1 MTTPRENGFFMP
13 AEWHPHTATWTAWPG
28 LEEAYIEAP
37 MGPEEAMKQAK
48 VCYGEVAQ
56 TIARF
61 ETVNM
66 LANKGSIEEAKAHC
80 GHTVNIIEAKID
92 DGWFRDSG
100 PSFVVNTNGEVA
112 GVNWVFN
119 AYGNKYPHENDAKA
133 ARFVLDHLG
142 LQCFDCELVQEG
154 GGIHVDGEGTVLVTE
169 HCQLNKNRNPNLTK
183 ADVENYLNGYIGVTK
198 VIWLNGDI
206 PYDET
211 GGHIDGL
218 ACFIRPGVVMATTTR
233 DKNHP
238 DYEVLKANLE
248 TLKNSTD
255 AKGRK
260 LEVIEIDQPAE
271 YIYTCAMNFY
281 FVNCAVIIP
290 ANGFPE
296 YDKYVLNVFK
306 KTFTDREVIQLN
318 TGVILF
324 GGGNIHCITQQQPA
338 PWNYC

>member
-1 MTTPRENGFFMP
+1 MTTPKEHNFFMP
-13 AEWHPHTATWTAWPG
+13 AEWHPHTATWMAWPG
-28 LEEAYIEAP
+28 LEEAYIDAP
-37 MGPEEAMKQAK
+37 MGPEEGMQQAK

-66 LANKGSIEEAKAHC
+66 LANNGSIGEAKAHC
-80 GHTVNIIEAKID
+80 GPTVNIIEAKID

-100 PSFVVNTNGEVA
+100 PSFVINDKGEVA

-119 AYGNKYPHENDAKA
+119 AYGNKYSHENDAKA
-133 ARFVLDHLG
+133 ARFVLDLLG
-142 LQCFDCELVQEG
+142 LQCFDCDLVQEG
-154 GGIHVDGEGTVLVTE
+154 GGLHVDGEGTVLVTE
-169 HCQLNKNRNPNLTK
+169 HCQLNKNRNPNLSK
-183 ADVENYLNGYIGVTK
+183 ADVEKYLNDYIGVSK

-218 ACFIRPGVVMATTTR
+218 ACFIRPGVVMVTTTQ

-260 LEVIEIDQPAE
+260 LEVIEIDQPA
-271 YIYTCAMNFY
+271 
-281 FVNCAVIIP
+281 
-290 ANGFPE
+290 
-296 YDKYVLNVFK
+296 
-306 KTFTDREVIQLN
+306 
-318 TGVILF
+318 
-324 GGGNIHCITQQQPA
+324 
-338 PWNYC
+338 